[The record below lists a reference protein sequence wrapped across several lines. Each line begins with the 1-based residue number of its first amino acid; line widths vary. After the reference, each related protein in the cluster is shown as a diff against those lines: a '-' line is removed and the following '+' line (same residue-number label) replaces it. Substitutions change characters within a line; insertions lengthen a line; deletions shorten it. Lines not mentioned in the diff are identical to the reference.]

1 MDSQMWDNAVQK
13 MKQCIQNDTEMYN
26 FFINMNLENRGFI
39 METNENY
46 LYYSKKLD
54 RLTGDFHS
62 GASFALCLR
71 AALTLINNE
80 VVVVHA
86 DEVNE
91 NDNSNLEIL
100 SPQ

>member
-46 LYYSKKLD
+46 LYYS
-54 RLTGDFHS
+54 
-62 GASFALCLR
+62 
-71 AALTLINNE
+71 
-80 VVVVHA
+80 
-86 DEVNE
+86 
-91 NDNSNLEIL
+91 
-100 SPQ
+100 